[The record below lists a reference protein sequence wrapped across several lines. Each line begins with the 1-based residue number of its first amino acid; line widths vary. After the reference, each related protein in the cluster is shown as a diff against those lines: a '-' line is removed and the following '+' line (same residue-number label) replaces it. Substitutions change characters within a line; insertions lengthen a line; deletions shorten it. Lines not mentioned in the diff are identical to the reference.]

1 MSDRSSMFLVFVG
14 ILLAMAGV
22 GGVENAMTDMALVQ
36 STLVSLVGM
45 LLMWCGTLGIQQN
58 G

>member
-1 MSDRSSMFLVFVG
+1 MFLVFVG